1 LLQALNDSRLTA
13 NPPSCPEE
21 PADFANGPDQPI
33 SIEAGP
39 AGAAACQTE
48 NPVQD
53 DRRTPSQLKL
63 PSDEQAEEA
72 AAGVGAPRTG
82 ETLGHRAKGN
92 QEGSAEPASAPA
104 TPQGAAPEK
113 PRRRGHAV
121 PVTCAGLAVAAAC
134 VALAAPG
141 LRPGAAELSAGWL
154 GTDSKVTRL
163 LAPPERP
170 NSDGQL
176 ALVLTRLAALE
187 ASTRLLGAGLRS
199 VDIRLSETSAIVQ
212 DASRVAAT
220 AAAQASDA
228 LRKANSATEAER
240 ALALDTRAI
249 ALLAITT
256 KLRRDIDAGASLA
269 EAASLLVHY
278 APFPPPAAQAVEEVT
293 ALQDGVPAMRDLAL
307 GFEALD
313 ARIKALAESQAAWSP
328 LAWLR
333 MRQSSG
339 LDAASPPTLERLR
352 VLAGDGRFSEAAT
365 LMERS
370 PWRELGA
377 AWTDQVR
384 DRTRAVRAI
393 QTLTAYAIGEA
404 RQSGPDRTSRLNA
417 LQREVGQ

>member
-1 LLQALNDSRLTA
+1 MLQTLNDSQLTA
-13 NPPSCPEE
+13 NPPSRTEE
-21 PADFANGPDQPI
+21 PADVANGPDQPVLV
-33 SIEAGP
+33 ETGH
-39 AGAAACQTE
+39 AGAATCQTE
-48 NPVQD
+48 NLVQD
-53 DRRTPSQLKL
+53 DQRAPAQSKL
-63 PSDEQAEEA
+63 PSDEQAQEA
-72 AAGVGAPRTG
+72 AAGVSAPRTG
-82 ETLGHRAKGN
+82 ETLGHRAKGS
-92 QEGSAEPASAPA
+92 QEESAGPASGPA
-104 TPQGAAPEK
+104 TVQDAAPEK
-113 PRRRGHAV
+113 PRRRRHAV
-121 PVTCAGLAVAAAC
+121 PVMCAGLAIAAAF

-154 GTDSKVTRL
+154 GTDSKLTRL

-170 NSDGQL
+170 NSEGEL

-187 ASTRLLGAGLRS
+187 ASTRLLGAGLRN
-199 VDIRLSETSAIVQ
+199 VDTRLSETSTIVQ

-228 LRKANSATEAER
+228 LRRANSATEAER

-256 KLRRDIDAGASLA
+256 KLRRDIDAGASLTDA
-269 EAASLLVHY
+269 VSLLVHY
-278 APFPPPAAQAVEEVT
+278 APFPPPAAQAVEEVA

-313 ARIKALAESQAAWSP
+313 ARIKASAESQAAWSP

-333 MRQSSG
+333 MRPSSS
-339 LDAASPPTLERLR
+339 LDAMSAPTLERLR
-352 VLAGDGRFSEAAT
+352 VLAGDGRFSEAAA

-370 PWRELGA
+370 PWKELGA